1 MSALVK
7 KCSGF
12 RNRSPSSEDSGSEDV
27 KAGSN
32 EAHKGVQDNVEESI
46 RRKVKVTPDD
56 VMQLTHITTGK

>member
-27 KAGSN
+27 KRGN
-32 EAHKGVQDNVEESI
+32 TEAQKDVQDNMEESI
-46 RRKVKVTPDD
+46 RRKVHVTPDD
-56 VMQLTHITTGK
+56 VMQLTQITTGE